1 MSDQNK
7 FHSAEDILDFAIQRE
22 RDAQAMYLEYS
33 SRTDRVGLRSLLVSM
48 AGQEKG
54 HEQSLRELRANRTVS
69 SLFSKPQ
76 ILDMKMDEYAVSAA
90 FNPDMSYQ
98 DFLLLVVHKEEE
110 SRALYHRLESCA
122 IQDDLR
128 FLFRGLAEE
137 EKRHKA
143 LAQDRYDLEILTE
156 N

>member
-1 MSDQNK
+1 MSDQKK
-7 FHSAEDILDFAIQRE
+7 FNSVEDILDFAIQRE

-76 ILDMKMDEYAVSAA
+76 ILDMKMDEYAASAA
-90 FNPDMSYQ
+90 FSPDMSYQ

-122 IQDDLR
+122 AQDDLR
-128 FLFRGLAEE
+128 YLFRGLAEE

>member
-1 MSDQNK
+1 MNNCND
-7 FHSAEDILDFAIQRE
+7 FHSVEEALDFAIQRE
-22 RDAQAMYLEYS
+22 KDSQAMYLDYA

-54 HEQSLRELRANRTVS
+54 HERSLRELRANRAVS
-69 SLFSKPQ
+69 SLFSKPKV
-76 ILDMKMDEYAVSAA
+76 LDLKMDEYSSSAA
-90 FNPDMSYQ
+90 FDPEMSYQ
-98 DFLLLVVHKEEE
+98 DFLLLVIHKEEE
-110 SRALYHRLESCA
+110 AHALYRGLEACS
-122 IQDDLR
+122 IPDDLR